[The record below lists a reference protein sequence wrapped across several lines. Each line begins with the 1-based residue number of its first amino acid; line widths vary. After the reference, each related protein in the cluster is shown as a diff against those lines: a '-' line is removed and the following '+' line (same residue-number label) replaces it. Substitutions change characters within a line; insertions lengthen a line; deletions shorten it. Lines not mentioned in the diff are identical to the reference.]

1 MKELGPERKTK
12 SSLVENNKIIFGGKQ
27 QNHLWWKTTKSS
39 LVENNK
45 IIFGGEQQNHLWW
58 KTTKSSLVENN
69 KIIFGGEQQNQSMH
83 PKTHKLYSFGR
94 QIKFSPF

>member
-1 MKELGPERKTK
+1 MENNKIIFGGKEQNHLWWKTAK

-45 IIFGGEQQNHLWW
+45 IIFGGEQQN
-58 KTTKSSLVENN
+58 
-69 KIIFGGEQQNQSMH
+69 QSMH
-83 PKTHKLYSFGR
+83 PKT
-94 QIKFSPF
+94 QIVFIWETDQVFSILKCFSNNTKAHVEFT